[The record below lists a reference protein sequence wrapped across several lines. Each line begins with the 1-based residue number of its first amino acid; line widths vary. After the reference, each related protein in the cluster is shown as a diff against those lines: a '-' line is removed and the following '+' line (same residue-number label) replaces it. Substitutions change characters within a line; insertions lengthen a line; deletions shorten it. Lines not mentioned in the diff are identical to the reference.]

1 LGSWVPILHND
12 AWAAVYLPA
21 KWHLDPSSHLA
32 TIYMARKLGAL
43 LFPFLGEGTGSPSN
57 TMWPGP
63 RPTSVLSGIL
73 MHPTVWPQYTGRKL
87 GGVLMCP
94 PPFGGGEV
102 GPNTM
107 SPGPRPISVPSGI
120 LIQLPVWR
128 QQTWAKIGGC
138 APFWGGQLGPHLRQ
152 CGRVQGLPPC
162 QVSFRSIQR
171 QLATIHQHYRQDKTD
186 RQTHRQTD
194 RLTDTTGQRSASIGP
209 LRAHRFTNGRQKQ
222 NARSIGIGSAIPKK
236 YWYWYC
242 NTSLKFVLVLVLA
255 IHFAGCIGI
264 AIANIVKKYC

>member
-102 GPNTM
+102 GPQHNVAWAEAYLRTKWHLDPTTRLATTDMGQNWRLCPLLGRTAGSSSKTM
-107 SPGPRPISVPSGI
+107 WPSPRPTSMPSFISIHPT
-120 LIQLPVWR
+120 PVGDNTPTLQTGQDR
-128 QQTWAKIGGC
+128 QTDTQ
-138 APFWGGQLGPHLRQ
+138 
-152 CGRVQGLPPC
+152 
-162 QVSFRSIQR
+162 
-171 QLATIHQHYRQDKTD
+171 TD
-186 RQTHRQTD
+186 RQTD
-194 RLTDTTGQRSASIGP
+194 RHDRTTVR
-209 LRAHRFTNGRQKQ
+209 
-222 NARSIGIGSAIPKK
+222 
-236 YWYWYC
+236 
-242 NTSLKFVLVLVLA
+242 
-255 IHFAGCIGI
+255 
-264 AIANIVKKYC
+264 